1 MEAKAIL
8 LQPQSSFSRSGLL
21 QRLWKRQKK
30 KTAWQQHHFL
40 HIKHSNIKR
49 IIFAD
54 AFFFSYPRSIAK
66 CFLHFLNVSC
76 LSTAPNAGMYKSHSM
91 TTIDLSHSLLLI
103 TSVYA
108 LLLGPN
114 VHICFSTSRQMQL
127 QIQSNFYGCKSRNF
141 VAFLMVHTPMSSAGG
156 YLQPPTH
163 IRFTNL
169 CLTGRCRS
177 KLATLSLKF
186 FERKRHNNGY

>member
-1 MEAKAIL
+1 M
-8 LQPQSSFSRSGLL
+8 
-21 QRLWKRQKK
+21 
-30 KTAWQQHHFL
+30 H
-40 HIKHSNIKR
+40 
-49 IIFAD
+49 
-54 AFFFSYPRSIAK
+54 FFSYPRSIAK

-114 VHICFSTSRQMQL
+114 VHICFSTCRQMQL
-127 QIQSNFYGCKSRNF
+127 QIPSNFYGCKSRNF
-141 VAFLMVHTPMSSAGG
+141 VAFLMVHTPTAVGG

-163 IRFTNL
+163 IRFTNS

>member
-1 MEAKAIL
+1 MEKTEEKD
-8 LQPQSSFSRSGLL
+8 GLAAASL
-21 QRLWKRQKK
+21 STYQTFKYKEDHLCWC
-30 KTAWQQHHFL
+30 
-40 HIKHSNIKR
+40 I
-49 IIFAD
+49 
-54 AFFFSYPRSIAK
+54 FFSYPRSIAK

-114 VHICFSTSRQMQL
+114 VHICFSTCRQMQL
-127 QIQSNFYGCKSRNF
+127 QIPSNFYGCKSRNF
-141 VAFLMVHTPMSSAGG
+141 VAFLMVHTPTAVGG

-177 KLATLSLKF
+177 KLAKKKISWKFLKGNGTTMAIKRVTATIKCRYF
-186 FERKRHNNGY
+186 FFY

>member
-1 MEAKAIL
+1 M
-8 LQPQSSFSRSGLL
+8 
-21 QRLWKRQKK
+21 
-30 KTAWQQHHFL
+30 H
-40 HIKHSNIKR
+40 
-49 IIFAD
+49 
-54 AFFFSYPRSIAK
+54 FFFSYPRSIAK

-127 QIQSNFYGCKSRNF
+127 QIPSNFYGCKSRNF
-141 VAFLMVHTPMSSAGG
+141 VAFLMVHTPTAVGG

-177 KLATLSLKF
+177 KLAKKKYHESFWKETAQQWLLKELRPPSNADIFFYWKTLMLLEPTWNCFQIVGGRLYAIS
-186 FERKRHNNGY
+186 H

>member
-1 MEAKAIL
+1 M
-8 LQPQSSFSRSGLL
+8 
-21 QRLWKRQKK
+21 
-30 KTAWQQHHFL
+30 H
-40 HIKHSNIKR
+40 
-49 IIFAD
+49 
-54 AFFFSYPRSIAK
+54 FFFSYPRSIAK

-127 QIQSNFYGCKSRNF
+127 QIPSNFYGCKSRNF
-141 VAFLMVHTPMSSAGG
+141 VAFLMVHTPTAVGG

-177 KLATLSLKF
+177 KLAKKISWKFLKGNGTTMAIKRVTATIKCRYF
-186 FERKRHNNGY
+186 FTEKPLCYSNQPGIAFRS